1 MKILTL
7 FTTVGGFVLAG
18 LGLSMVL
25 TNPGQKDYEEYATEE
40 LTTYLKEEVCTQV
53 PSFLGDFL
61 QQQCK
66 SVVDTGRPQI
76 QQIITETTERQN
88 FVVFS
93 IYRTHLSI
101 DSHLP
106 SYEFET
112 VGIFQNFYPTCNHY
126 SI

>member
-1 MKILTL
+1 MKTLSL
-7 FTTVGGFVLAG
+7 FTALGGFVLAG
-18 LGLSMVL
+18 LGLSMAL
-25 TNPGQKDYEEYATEE
+25 TNPAQKDYEEYATEE
-40 LTTYLKEEVCTQV
+40 LTTYLKEEVCTEV
-53 PSFLGDFL
+53 PSFLGTFL
-61 QQQCK
+61 QQQCTL
-66 SVVDTGRPQI
+66 VVDTGRPQI

-112 VGIFQNFYPTCNHY
+112 VGVFQSFYIY
-126 SI
+126 LSEEL